1 MKDPY
6 INHRAALAPLISGH
20 TPPTTEDTLGETF
33 IDFVIQQGLGPLWDH
48 AISTK
53 RFSPPISDHARE
65 RLHHSR
71 LSATGEYL
79 IQRNSLDTIKSNLD
93 DADIPHAVFKG
104 CHTRECFF
112 EEPALRP
119 AVDIDVLVP
128 DELKVDVIRAFKSE
142 GFSFHGKPENISHEC
157 SLIKGKTSIDL
168 HWDILR
174 PGRTR
179 IPMAT
184 KMLENRKDFGSH
196 WGLSDNA
203 TLFILLVHSVFTKY
217 LTTPHATLVRQL
229 DLAYLLEKGDLDWP
243 MVIHRLELSGM
254 KTTAWL
260 SLTWLALL
268 TDIRAPGDTEKILE
282 PGRARQ
288 HYLNQWLKRNLSE
301 RWLTKPSIVQ
311 LGLTLAVH
319 DTWADV
325 FRATRSVSRSRS
337 TGAETLSAMQ

>member
-1 MKDPY
+1 M
-6 INHRAALAPLISGH
+6 A
-20 TPPTTEDTLGETF
+20 
-33 IDFVIQQGLGPLWDH
+33 
-48 AISTK
+48 
-53 RFSPPISDHARE
+53 
-65 RLHHSR
+65 
-71 LSATGEYL
+71 
-79 IQRNSLDTIKSNLD
+79 
-93 DADIPHAVFKG
+93 
-104 CHTRECFF
+104 
-112 EEPALRP
+112 
-119 AVDIDVLVP
+119 
-128 DELKVDVIRAFKSE
+128 
-142 GFSFHGKPENISHEC
+142 
-157 SLIKGKTSIDL
+157 KT
-168 HWDILR
+168 
-174 PGRTR
+174 
-179 IPMAT
+179 
-184 KMLENRKDFGSH
+184 MLENRKDFGSH

-229 DLAYLLEKGDLDWP
+229 DLAYLLEKGDVDWP

-268 TDIRAPGDTEKILE
+268 TEIRAPGDTEKILE

-288 HYLNQWLKRNLSE
+288 HYLNQWLNRNLSE

-325 FRATRSVSRSRS
+325 FRATRSVNRGRS